1 MPNGPLSLP
10 ARLYL
15 LAQDPG
21 EPGLGDAPGLDRL
34 VRAGALADLAG
45 RGLLVDDD
53 GIVTPADADSR
64 TGDTVLDE
72 LLELVAESRPRT
84 WPEWVSSRAR
94 LTLDAVRA
102 QLADEGYLRA
112 ERRRVLGLFS
122 SVDYGLERV
131 PAAQALHARARQVL
145 AGPLPAAEVPG
156 RDAALVVLAAAAG
169 LRMLAPPDGRQ
180 VPSGRVDELAGR
192 AGAETPALMKAVRE
206 VRDALAVA
214 SPAPGR

>member
-1 MPNGPLSLP
+1 MRNGPLSLP

-21 EPGLGDAPGLDRL
+21 EPGLGDTPGLDRL

-45 RGLLVDDD
+45 RGLLVDDG

-64 TGDTVLDE
+64 SGDTVLDE

-102 QLADEGYLRA
+102 QLAAEGYLRA

-122 SVDYGLERV
+122 SVDYGLARV
-131 PAAQALHARARQVL
+131 SAVEALHARARQVL
-145 AGPLPAAEVPG
+145 VGPQPAAEVPG

-169 LRMLAPPDGRQ
+169 LRTPGPPDRRQ
-180 VPSGRVDELAGR
+180 VPPGRVDELAGR
-192 AGAETPALMKAVRE
+192 AGAEAPALMKAVRE